1 MMVSLS
7 PNQRV
12 GRTMSNLTCI
22 LSRLASLFA
31 RQSNHTRDRKLPY
44 CALSFIFIISGCAS
58 TPTPQIV
65 KVPVPQP
72 CITADQLPK
81 PPDAKNDAELT
92 KMDDFDF
99 VITLAADR
107 LEYRRYANEAQ
118 AVLQACVK

>member
-1 MMVSLS
+1 MSQFPLVSRPKVHHIAAAARKAFPRFTLQVDATS
-7 PNQRV
+7 IPRV
-12 GRTMSNLTCI
+12 GLHIVAILT
-22 LSRLASLFA
+22 F
-31 RQSNHTRDRKLPY
+31 
-44 CALSFIFIISGCAS
+44 SGCATTS
-58 TPTPQIV
+58 TPQIV